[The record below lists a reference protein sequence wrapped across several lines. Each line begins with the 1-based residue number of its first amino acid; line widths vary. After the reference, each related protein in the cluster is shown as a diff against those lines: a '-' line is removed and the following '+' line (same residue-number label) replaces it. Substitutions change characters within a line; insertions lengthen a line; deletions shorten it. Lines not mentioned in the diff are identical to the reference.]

1 MTQRYTSLPTSS
13 VSTHPMESATFT
25 DGGRS
30 RFLRMVS
37 LAALLVASLFVF
49 LSCSQYQAVSE
60 EGDTYH
66 LEDYGAVGDGA
77 TDNTALLNEI
87 LMNVQESGARI
98 IVPAGRFLAGD
109 VTIPEQ
115 VTLIFRSGSEL
126 VVQEDA
132 VLTINGTI
140 DANIEQIFSGEGSV
154 AGAPKNLQVYPQWFG
169 AVGDGEHN
177 DAPAIQK
184 AADLAANSLG
194 STLFIPDGEYLFLDD
209 LNFRSNITSQGL
221 LIKEIEI
228 DEERTQFSNFTFV
241 PTHYPKNNPHINFV
255 ADYEEIELAAGPFI
269 GVQEGAF
276 QLPAYQDV
284 PLADRSGTVDLM
296 QGGTIRF
303 YSTDFFSSRNNQKGD
318 QYYDRNDISQ
328 IVSGRGDI
336 FPELAFS
343 YEEPA
348 GAPRW
353 SPDENYDKGDYVS
366 WEGELY
372 KATWPT
378 GPGSV
383 FEDRYLGS
391 VDVGPVQ
398 PDTEGM
404 TTRYDFVFDDG
415 SEDALT
421 IWRRVEAQVFYRE
434 KDRPLTVNGL
444 RVEVRLVNHDG
455 RAKRIS
461 GGAVNVRRSNMTF
474 NNLEITVRDRDA
486 TLGRLLNS
494 SGVVNLEFNKG
505 YFSGATYHGLGYNI
519 LNMNV
524 ANVRYYN
531 TVSVNSRKGLD
542 GRHGKNITIQGGH
555 YSVID
560 DHYGRNYVIRDIVM
574 SGRSTL
580 IPGYVTPDAD
590 LQEWRFQTIRAIGFA
605 GANLRVEN
613 VTINQHDSRPP
624 QERTT
629 DDQLYGAIGGVI
641 SVRSDIGDLYGT
653 IVLRDIDVVGNMKDV
668 RIFNHTID
676 PEFDYARDI
685 RVPGKMI
692 LEDIQLQG
700 GGTVQLEIGKGFEP
714 GSYGPIEVRGIQS
727 ISKVYSTSESLL
739 FNNCSFR
746 DAEFEVEADASITFR
761 HCEFYGE
768 NKGLNRSDIRSA
780 SENLRANGSDVAFPL
795 EFHNPNLYR
804 E

>member
-1 MTQRYTSLPTSS
+1 MTQRYTSSPTPSIQQ
-13 VSTHPMESATFT
+13 MKSATLNKARRKFCRT
-25 DGGRS
+25 AS
-30 RFLRMVS
+30 LALFLVVS
-37 LAALLVASLFVF
+37 LLAFF
-49 LSCSQYQAVSE
+49 SCSQYQAVSE
-60 EGDTYH
+60 EGDRYH
-66 LEDYGAVGDGA
+66 LEEYGAVGDGT
-77 TDNTALLNEI
+77 TDNTALLNEM
-87 LMNVQESGARI
+87 LMNVQDTGARI
-98 IVPAGRFLAGD
+98 IVPAGRFLTGD
-109 VTIPEQ
+109 ITIPEQ
-115 VTLIFRSGSEL
+115 ATLIFRSGAEL
-126 VVQEDA
+126 VVREDA

-184 AADLAANSLG
+184 AADLAASSLG
-194 STLFIPDGEYLFLDD
+194 STLFIPDGEYLFLED

-228 DEERTQFSNFTFV
+228 DEDRTRFSNFTFV

-255 ADYEEIELAAGPFI
+255 ADHEEVELEAEPFL

-276 QLPAYQDV
+276 QLPAYQNV
-284 PLADRSGTVDLM
+284 PLADGSGTVDLM

-353 SPDENYDKGDYVS
+353 SPTANYVKGDYVS
-366 WEGELY
+366 WDGELY

-398 PDTEGM
+398 PDAEEM
-404 TTRYDFVFDDG
+404 TTRYEFVFDDG

-421 IWRRVEAQVFYRE
+421 IWRQVAAQVFYRE

-531 TVSVNSRKGLD
+531 TISVNSRKGLD

-653 IVLRDIDVVGNMKDV
+653 IILRDIDVVGNMENV

-676 PEFDYARDI
+676 PEFDYAREI

-700 GGTVQLEIGKGFEP
+700 GGNVQMEIGKGFNP

-739 FNNCSFR
+739 FSNCSFQ
-746 DAEFEVEADASITFR
+746 DAEFEVDADVSITFR

-768 NKGLNRSDIRSA
+768 NKGLNRSDMRSA
-780 SENLRANGSDVAFPL
+780 SENLQATGAEVSFPL
-795 EFHNPNLYR
+795 EFRNPSLYR